1 MTRCFLRIRMGSSIA
16 IRISIW
22 TAIVLTASITLNA
35 QSLDGADRDSLPVPG
50 TWLTGKQL
58 TQQMQQKT
66 SATLTK
72 VALRSWLSRFS
83 QSQRIS
89 IVLDRRVDANTLV
102 SLDVREMA
110 VERLLLK
117 IARESNIEVSQIGDV
132 VYLGPQ
138 AAVLRLLVAQQR
150 SESRSKR
157 GARHKSAL
165 FWLNL
170 TTPSEAISQLVRDAD
185 VELQGVDE
193 MPHDLL
199 FQCSTPDLAL
209 DLALQLLLVQFDR
222 TLTTEGGTASIALLS
237 TLPEEQDPI
246 GRLTISALSNASQ
259 ATRNLKKAFPQLTI
273 RRSRGNLILE
283 GPPAELILARD
294 HVVDQEQPSDSRAN
308 DRSSQVFTL
317 RVQAR
322 RDQIMESI
330 AKQLNLKV
338 QWPTDARRL
347 QSEVIQVAVENANL
361 QTLLDQISGSTAY
374 RIRESEGELLFEQK

>member
-35 QSLDGADRDSLPVPG
+35 QSLDGADRDSLPVPE

-72 VALRSWLSRFS
+72 VSLRSWLSRFS

-117 IARESNIEVSQIGDV
+117 IARESNIEVCQIGDV

-185 VELQGVDE
+185 VELQGVNK

-199 FQCSTPDLAL
+199 FQCSTPELPL

-273 RRSRGNLILE
+273 RRSRGNFILE

-347 QSEVIQVAVENANL
+347 QSEVIQVEVENANL